1 METGKSNVSKFTD
14 KLGNLAANAI
24 YGPAIFTLK
33 PNICNVYMSI
43 QHHGMMASLPLF
55 IRYLYIL

>member
-43 QHHGMMASLPLF
+43 QHHGMMASLP
-55 IRYLYIL
+55 